1 MMRNIASS
9 LSEDEID
16 AVASFVQGLR

>member
-1 MMRNIASS
+1 MRTVAAA
-9 LSEDEID
+9 LSEEEID